1 VSAPPHAP
9 PGGYPAGDAQAGYP
23 QPYRAAAPAV
33 AAGQLPA
40 SMVTAIRLM
49 YAGAAYSLVWVIGI
63 IAISASIVKHHPVYG
78 SGDGQALSGADVF
91 AVLFGIM
98 QAALWLGIAR
108 RCRRRRRGAR
118 TAGTV
123 LFVVYTVGVFSALAS
138 GQAGLGPAKLVT
150 VIGWLIALAAVLA
163 LWRRSS
169 SAFFFERTSRN
180 R

>member
-1 VSAPPHAP
+1 VSAPPHAS
-9 PGGYPAGDAQAGYP
+9 PGGYPPGDAQAGYP
-23 QPYRAAAPAV
+23 QPYRVGAPAAA
-33 AAGQLPA
+33 GRLPA
-40 SMVTAIRLM
+40 SMVTTIRLM
-49 YAGAAYSLVWVIGI
+49 YAGAAYSLAWAIGI
-63 IAISASIVKHHPVYG
+63 IVISASIVKNHPVYG
-78 SGDGQALSGADVF
+78 SGGGQALSGAGIF

-123 LFVVYTVGVFSALAS
+123 LFVIYTVGVLSALAS
-138 GQAGLGPAKLVT
+138 GQAGLGPAKVVT
-150 VIGWLIALAAVLA
+150 MIGWLIALAAVLA
-163 LWRRSS
+163 LWRPSS